1 MTASHIHFGGGSP
14 NMLTPDEFS
23 TVIARLLQRFRLT
36 ENAEISIEIEPHTT
50 TDAFIDSCVE
60 AGVTRFSLGIQGL
73 SPAVQK
79 AANRIRPFYTT
90 SRFASRAKDHDA
102 TDINVNLMYRLPAQT
117 AENFLDTIDKTL
129 TLMPTWIAP
138 FGYAHAPWMKT
149 HMLLIGDKALP
160 NAESRW
166 KQAKSAESQL
176 TARGYV
182 TVGMDHFARPDTPL
196 ATAAVKTLRRIF

>member
-73 SPAVQK
+73 ARRYKRQRTGYSLSKPQRASPAGRK
-79 AANRIRPFYTT
+79 TT
-90 SRFASRAKDHDA
+90 
-102 TDINVNLMYRLPAQT
+102 TP
-117 AENFLDTIDKTL
+117 
-129 TLMPTWIAP
+129 PTS
-138 FGYAHAPWMKT
+138 
-149 HMLLIGDKALP
+149 MLI
-160 NAESRW
+160 
-166 KQAKSAESQL
+166 
-176 TARGYV
+176 
-182 TVGMDHFARPDTPL
+182 
-196 ATAAVKTLRRIF
+196 

>member
-1 MTASHIHFGGGSP
+1 
-14 NMLTPDEFS
+14 
-23 TVIARLLQRFRLT
+23 
-36 ENAEISIEIEPHTT
+36 
-50 TDAFIDSCVE
+50 
-60 AGVTRFSLGIQGL
+60 
-73 SPAVQK
+73 
-79 AANRIRPFYTT
+79 
-90 SRFASRAKDHDA
+90 
-102 TDINVNLMYRLPAQT
+102 
-117 AENFLDTIDKTL
+117 
-129 TLMPTWIAP
+129 MPTWIAP

-196 ATAAVKTLRRIF
+196 ATAAAKTLRRNF